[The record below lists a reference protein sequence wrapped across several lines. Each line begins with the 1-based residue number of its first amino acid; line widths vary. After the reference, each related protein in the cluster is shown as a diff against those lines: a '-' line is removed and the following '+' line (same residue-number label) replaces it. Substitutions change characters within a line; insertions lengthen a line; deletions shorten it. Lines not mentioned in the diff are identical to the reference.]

1 MIFNA
6 YFLGFSVQW
15 ISLGTS
21 CYSLLVCPTWTW
33 NVISTCLITLE
44 PSWLT
49 LVPPLFILAI
59 RLSCTP
65 LIPISVLQIL
75 VLPSDIPWLQKISF
89 KKLHNKHLP
98 PRYSMQQGLVFAHP
112 NDLRMTN
119 FSRLPKL
126 GNQLS
131 GTTASFPSTDPQPF
145 VFFDQVCHL
154 STTVINNMPTAIP
167 PIEAAPPAAITLF
180 DKRAA
185 SNIDN
190 SSGAS
195 CRRSTLAI
203 FITMGPNF

>member
-1 MIFNA
+1 
-6 YFLGFSVQW
+6 
-15 ISLGTS
+15 
-21 CYSLLVCPTWTW
+21 
-33 NVISTCLITLE
+33 
-44 PSWLT
+44 
-49 LVPPLFILAI
+49 
-59 RLSCTP
+59 
-65 LIPISVLQIL
+65 
-75 VLPSDIPWLQKISF
+75 
-89 KKLHNKHLP
+89 
-98 PRYSMQQGLVFAHP
+98 MQQGLVFAHP

-185 SNIDN
+185 
-190 SSGAS
+190 
-195 CRRSTLAI
+195 TMKELFTKEAI
-203 FITMGPNF
+203 ELVQQPLDSPGFIIPMFTIPKKTGDCHPLFNL